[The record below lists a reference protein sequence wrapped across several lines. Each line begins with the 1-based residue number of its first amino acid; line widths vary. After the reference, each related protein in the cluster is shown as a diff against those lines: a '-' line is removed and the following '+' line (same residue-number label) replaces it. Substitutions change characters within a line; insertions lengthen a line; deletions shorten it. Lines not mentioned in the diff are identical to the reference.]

1 MVAVSTLQLGKDL
14 RLPLLRDELALLSG
28 PTLPDGQP
36 SWILHDVV
44 RNMFFRLDWLTFEVL
59 SRWSLSD
66 PKAIVISTQAD
77 TTIQLDLRD
86 LEMVTKFLVEN
97 QLVQQTDRDS
107 ARKLADR
114 LKAIEGTALKWLLH
128 HYLYFRIPLLKPD
141 AWLGRWMPVADF
153 FYSRVF
159 AGFTLAALVFG
170 LVIATRQSE
179 VFTGMLVDMFNFQ
192 GLVAYGVALFFVKL
206 LHELGHAFTAKRY
219 GCHVPTMGVAFLV
232 MWPMAYTD
240 TNETWRLTNNL
251 ERLKVASAGIAT
263 ELVIA
268 VWATLIW
275 GLLPDGALRG
285 AAFVLATTS
294 WLVTLAINASPFMRF
309 DGYFILCDFLDMPN
323 LHARSFALA
332 RWKLR
337 EWLFQLDEPKPEY
350 FSRPKEIAL
359 IMFSWATWIYRLVVF
374 MGIAVLVY
382 QFFIKVIGVILFLV
396 EVLWF
401 VLLPV
406 AREVQAW
413 KTRWPTITA
422 KKASRRRAISSALIA
437 LMLLCLVFVPS
448 PGRVS
453 VSAMLHPAEIW
464 PIFAPAGSRIEAIP
478 FKDGDK
484 VAVNDLLLLLSNPEL
499 QMRRQAQ
506 LARVKSLSW
515 QAASSTFSAEA
526 RSHLLFN
533 EDALST
539 AQAELATLNTE
550 LRSYSPRAPF
560 AGVMRDF
567 DPELKPGQWISRKEK
582 LAVLVGEGGGWI
594 AETWLDEDVVSRVA
608 PNDAAV
614 FIIDGVGT
622 PIHMTVKMVDP
633 DASRV
638 LTRNELA
645 AHLGGHVLTREKSG
659 QLLPEHPIYRVTL
672 VPDRDIDLDWLR
684 GHSWRGQLTIQAGWQ
699 APIWPYAR
707 HFFGVLVREV
717 GF

>member
-1 MVAVSTLQLGKDL
+1 MSTLQLGKDQ

-28 PTLPDGQP
+28 PTLHDGQP
-36 SWILHDVV
+36 SWILHDAV

-59 SRWSLSD
+59 SRWSLAD
-66 PKAIVISTQAD
+66 PKAILISTQAD
-77 TTIQLDLRD
+77 TTIQLELQD

-114 LKAIEGTALKWLLH
+114 LEAIEGTALKWLLH

-141 AWLGRWMPVADF
+141 TWLGRWMPVADF
-153 FYSRVF
+153 FYSRLF
-159 AGFTLAALVFG
+159 AGLTLAALFFG
-170 LVIATRQSE
+170 VIMAARQIEEFSS
-179 VFTGMLVDMFNFQ
+179 MLVDMFNLQ
-192 GLVAYGVALFFVKL
+192 GLLAYSVALFFVKL

-219 GCHVPTMGVAFLV
+219 GCRIPTMGVAFLV

-323 LHARSFALA
+323 LHGRSFALA

-350 FSRPKEIAL
+350 FSRKKEIAL

-374 MGIAVLVY
+374 VGIAVLVY
-382 QFFIKVIGVILFLV
+382 QFFIKIIGVILFLV

-401 VLLPV
+401 VLLPI

-413 KTRWPTITA
+413 KSRWPTI
-422 KKASRRRAISSALIA
+422 KARKSSRRRTIISMFIV
-437 LMLLCLVFVPS
+437 LMFLCLIFVPS
-448 PGRVS
+448 PGRKRA
-453 VSAMLHPAEIW
+453 SAMLHPVDIW
-464 PIFAPAGSRIEAIP
+464 PIFAPAGSRIETIT
-478 FKDGDK
+478 FRDGER
-484 VAVNDLLLLLSNPEL
+484 VAANDLLLLLSNPEL

-526 RSHLLFN
+526 RSRLLFN
-533 EDALST
+533 EDSLST
-539 AQAELATLNTE
+539 AQAELASLNTE
-550 LRSYSPRAPF
+550 LQSYSPRAPF
-560 AGVMRDF
+560 AGVMRDI

-582 LAVLVGEGGGWI
+582 IAVLVGDGGGWI

-672 VPDRDIDLDWLR
+672 VPDRDIDLEWLR
-684 GHSWRGQLTIQAGWQ
+684 GHSWRGQLTIQAGWE
-699 APIWPYAR
+699 APIWPFAR
-707 HFFGVLVREV
+707 HFFGVLVREL